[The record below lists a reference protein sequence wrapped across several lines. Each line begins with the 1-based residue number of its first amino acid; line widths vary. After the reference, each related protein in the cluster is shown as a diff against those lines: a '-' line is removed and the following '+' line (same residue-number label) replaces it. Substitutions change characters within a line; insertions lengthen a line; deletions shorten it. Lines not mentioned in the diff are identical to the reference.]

1 MRTPLIT
8 NRVHSWWNWQTRNL
22 EVVVATLSEHI
33 KYVKLLVDSN
43 AFVNSID
50 KHEKI
55 TLDIA
60 ISSKN
65 SDIAELLRKH
75 GAKTGAELKVEEK

>member
-1 MRTPLIT
+1 LRKPLIT

-22 EVVVATLSEHI
+22 EVVVAKLSEHI

-50 KHEKI
+50 KDEKN
-55 TLDIA
+55 TFR
-60 ISSKN
+60 N
-65 SDIAELLRKH
+65 SYFF
-75 GAKTGAELKVEEK
+75 